1 MLLPINENGNCINMD
16 VELLSEED
24 EDDDAMLEAPFKRI
38 HTPTSTVRSS
48 TNTSTDSPS
57 SKFKKIRVK
66 EEANI
71 SEEVDTHLYHL
82 SSLWNGDNKFG
93 ECPFFT
99 SAMIKLD
106 VCQRKLLQ
114 AFECRFSSI
123 DDSTLWTSL
132 FDPRYASALHL
143 SDAEKGFAITL
154 KHGLCYLSAV
164 FEKASR
170 ELGRQKYPTF
180 VPGFTCLRILKSI

>member
-1 MLLPINENGNCINMD
+1 MD

-71 SEEVDTHLYHL
+71 SEEVDTYLYHL

-114 AFECRFSSI
+114 AFECRFSSM

-132 FDPRYASALHL
+132 FDMLRYCIFQMLKKVLQSRLYM
-143 SDAEKGFAITL
+143 DCAI
-154 KHGLCYLSAV
+154 YLQ
-164 FEKASR
+164 FLRK
-170 ELGRQKYPTF
+170 L
-180 VPGFTCLRILKSI
+180 PGN